1 MGRLLA
7 AAALGAAVLALTGC
21 SGLDAG
27 EAAVSDE
34 FRVSQAEVDAE
45 VRLALESVGQPTGQP
60 PAGLASATTQRLVQ
74 DALFAA
80 KAQELGVQV
89 TPGDVEQGVAALAA
103 QNGGQPALE
112 DLARQSGLAPES
124 IPDFV
129 RTSLYFQGI
138 ATKLDPSG
146 DATSQRDAARA
157 ALAEYSAQIDVQV
170 APRYGTWD
178 DTQLSIVPGSAVVT
192 QPSAAAQP

>member
-7 AAALGAAVLALTGC
+7 AAALGTAVLALTGC

-60 PAGLASATTQRLVQ
+60 PAGLATATTQRLVQ

-80 KAQELGVQV
+80 KADELGVQV

-103 QNGGQPALE
+103 QNGGQQALE
-112 DLARQSGLAPES
+112 DLAKQSGVDPGLRPHEPVLPGDRHEAGPERRRDLAAGRRARGPRRVLRADRR
-124 IPDFV
+124 PGGAAV
-129 RTSLYFQGI
+129 RNVG
-138 ATKLDPSG
+138 
-146 DATSQRDAARA
+146 
-157 ALAEYSAQIDVQV
+157 
-170 APRYGTWD
+170 
-178 DTQLSIVPGSAVVT
+178 
-192 QPSAAAQP
+192 